1 MRRAPFLNL
10 RGVVLVAVLGAGCME
25 PPATLFNLSNATRH
39 DLLVSSRDR
48 HAPEFHEL
56 WNVAPGE
63 TRALYMYRTSKKTN
77 LALEQGLELQLKTS
91 QCSRS
96 VSNEILRSETKADGP
111 GRWVFVVQP
120 AMVECAGR

>member
-1 MRRAPFLNL
+1 MRRARILKL
-10 RGVVLVAVLGAGCME
+10 LGVGVFALAAGCME

-39 DLLVSSRDR
+39 ELLVSSRDR
-48 HAPEFHEL
+48 HAPELHEL

-63 TRALYMYRTSKKTN
+63 TRALYMYRTGKKTN
-77 LALEQGLELQLKTS
+77 LALEQGLELKLKTS

-96 VSNEILRSETKADGP
+96 VSNEVLRRETKTDGP

-120 AMVECAGR
+120 AMVEYEGR